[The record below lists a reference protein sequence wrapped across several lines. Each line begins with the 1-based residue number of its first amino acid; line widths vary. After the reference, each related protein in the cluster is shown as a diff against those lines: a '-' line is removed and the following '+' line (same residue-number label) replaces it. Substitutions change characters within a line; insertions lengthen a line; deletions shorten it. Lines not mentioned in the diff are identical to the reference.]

1 MRAVLL
7 FALAAV
13 LLFAGPSLDGGG
25 TIQPL
30 AAGRAIA
37 AAGGDNVPF
46 VLPIGD
52 VVHFMSPTGKDSA
65 NGRTPAT
72 AWATA
77 NHRVN
82 CGDVIIAEPGIYGQL
97 SGWGPVSKCPSISGG
112 VDGTGG
118 IYFAV
123 LLCAGP
129 NLGTCNVSGG
139 GTNNAI
145 DVNKNNWAV
154 EGFNASAPGAG
165 QAFFADACN
174 TSAVLHHVAFIN
186 DVATN
191 SGYGFDA
198 GHCGNRFGNDYVA
211 FVGSIAQNSN
221 AYTGGAS
228 FCGSAVDVN
237 APQNFDTN
245 AGTHIFVH
253 GMFMFANLG
262 PTPVSGCTSDIEP
275 LMFDTWDGFA
285 YTQQGIASDNLIWHN
300 GGFGIHIFYQAKQ
313 RCNAD
318 DSLRPQH
325 SVRQLRQRSRRNV
338 QLFRNE
344 LRNQQ
349 RSVEHFRNEQHPSY
363 WKGNGCGRKSS
374 VRDQLRHHSRFDVI
388 PSNTYG

>member
-1 MRAVLL
+1 MRAVLV

-30 AAGRAIA
+30 AVGRVIA
-37 AAGGDNVPF
+37 ASGGDNVPF

-52 VVHFMSPTGKDSA
+52 VVHFVSPIGKDSA

-129 NLGTCNVSGG
+129 NLGACNVSGG

-145 DVNKNNWAV
+145 DVNRNNWAV
-154 EGFNASAPGAG
+154 EGFNASAPGTG

-174 TSAVLHHVAFIN
+174 YVGCPSPRHVHQRRRHEFWLRI
-186 DVATN
+186 
-191 SGYGFDA
+191 
-198 GHCGNRFGNDYVA
+198 RR
-211 FVGSIAQNSN
+211 
-221 AYTGGAS
+221 
-228 FCGSAVDVN
+228 
-237 APQNFDTN
+237 
-245 AGTHIFVH
+245 
-253 GMFMFANLG
+253 G
-262 PTPVSGCTSDIEP
+262 P
-275 LMFDTWDGFA
+275 
-285 YTQQGIASDNLIWHN
+285 
-300 GGFGIHIFYQAKQ
+300 
-313 RCNAD
+313 
-318 DSLRPQH
+318 
-325 SVRQLRQRSRRNV
+325 LRQQVWQRLCSIRR
-338 QLFRNE
+338 QHRPE
-344 LRNQQ
+344 LQ
-349 RSVEHFRNEQHPSY
+349 RLH
-363 WKGNGCGRKSS
+363 GGCFVLRLGR
-374 VRDQLRHHSRFDVI
+374 
-388 PSNTYG
+388 